1 MEIKNSEI
9 KQRKESNWHLAS
21 VSLDKSVH
29 SWTSGSQLHTEVA
42 DPHPILESLRILIF
56 CLVDCSPG

>member
-1 MEIKNSEI
+1 MEIKNSGI

-29 SWTSGSQLHTEVA
+29 SQTSGSQVA
-42 DPHPILESLRILIF
+42 H
-56 CLVDCSPG
+56 